1 MLGKERSTALRIY
14 LSPNSILFMWNGFL
28 NLNKPPGITA
38 HDCVSRTRK
47 LLGQKR
53 IGHSGTL
60 DPAAVGVLP
69 IAVGHATRLIRF
81 LSEGKTY
88 QATVKFGLRT
98 TTDDLDGETLSTQ
111 PCAHLAIAEIEALLP
126 LFLGA
131 IQQIPPAYSAIQ
143 VQGVRLYELA
153 RAGKAVEVP
162 IRTVEVREI
171 QVLDWRPG
179 DFPELDLKIACG
191 TGTYIRAIA
200 RDLGDKL
207 GCGATLAKLERTYS
221 NGFDLA
227 NSLTF
232 EAIAAKIQQSSLVL
246 VPPEIALAH
255 LPEVHL
261 DLDVAKRWCNGQK
274 ITMDDT
280 ELSGQQNYLRVCDNT
295 NTFLGMAELKDQ
307 ILVPLV
313 VLPRKTSSLSA

>member
-1 MLGKERSTALRIY
+1 
-14 LSPNSILFMWNGFL
+14 MWNGFL
-28 NLNKPPGITA
+28 NINKPPGITA
-38 HDCVSRTRK
+38 HDCVSRARK

-88 QATVKFGLRT
+88 RATVRFGLRT
-98 TTDDLDGETLSTQ
+98 TTDDLDGETIASQ
-111 PCAHLAIAEIEALLP
+111 PCEYLAIDEIATLLP
-126 LFLGA
+126 LFIGV

-171 QVLDWRPG
+171 EILDWRPG

-221 NGFDLA
+221 NGFELA
-227 NSLTF
+227 NSMTF
-232 EAIAAKIQQSSLVL
+232 EEIAAKIKQSSLIL
-246 VPPEIALAH
+246 VDPEVALAH
-255 LPEVHL
+255 LPVVSL
-261 DLDVAKRWCNGQK
+261 DLDLAKRWCNGQK
-274 ITMDDT
+274 ITMDTMDGT
-280 ELSGQQNYLRVCDNT
+280 ELSRLSSHPNYLRVCDYT
-295 NTFLGMAELKDQ
+295 NTFLGIAELKDQ
-307 ILVPLV
+307 LLVPVV
-313 VLPRKTSSLSA
+313 VLPRESSSAQT